1 MEQLFD
7 IQVLE
12 SINKVLLEYSP
23 FIYIL
28 FMVAFML

>member
-1 MEQLFD
+1 MGQLFD
-7 IQVLE
+7 IYDLV